1 MFQNVS
7 DILETVG
14 LDLKNKTVTYI
25 PTASRAEKLGF
36 FVRIGKWRLKRL
48 GLSVDELEIST
59 APYEVIVSKLEKN
72 DYIYVTGGNT
82 FFLLQELRRTGADKI
97 LAQEIQKGKL
107 YIGESAGAIV
117 VAPDIGYSAK
127 MDRIEKAPGL
137 KSYEGLNLIDFY
149 VVPHYKNWEMGK
161 AAEDIINTYSDS
173 LELKS
178 ICDNQAIL
186 IEDSKV
192 QILGKPSKK

>member
-1 MFQNVS
+1 
-7 DILETVG
+7 
-14 LDLKNKTVTYI
+14 
-25 PTASRAEKLGF
+25 
-36 FVRIGKWRLKRL
+36 
-48 GLSVDELEIST
+48 
-59 APYEVIVSKLEKN
+59 
-72 DYIYVTGGNT
+72 
-82 FFLLQELRRTGADKI
+82 
-97 LAQEIQKGKL
+97 
-107 YIGESAGAIV
+107 
-117 VAPDIGYSAK
+117 